1 MTRYSDGLMVKEK
14 RHTWLTPLQIVSTDK
29 ADNQCQKQ
37 IIQMKWGKPYGTPI
51 PVLERRL
58 SLMQNVSTQPTER
71 LSVSD
76 HSLTNL
82 QKEIARRM
90 NVKTST
96 VDAVLSRYWR
106 NDFVYPRKREY
117 NYGPRHLTEEGRS
130 FLMDFENLKKYGA
143 VSLEGRSFMVEQNF
157 PGCRMDRWMLSK
169 LYKNG
174 DYSYR
179 KLGTGLQSSRTP
191 VVSAIFMLTM
201 LQPSEIILARQAYV
215 RDLSRLLKAGRRVLY
230 VSEGLIV
237 LKDTISDRMQ
247 LDSTSINLCAFP
259 ARIWQPKGYP
269 LPLRKPKNR
278 GRNQVS
284 QKQSTD
290 TMQTIYGAI
299 DTHDSTVYH
308 YVCDTTNRVNVL
320 EFLRRIVSSQL
331 GKQPSPNDIDD

>member
-1 MTRYSDGLMVKEK
+1 
-14 RHTWLTPLQIVSTDK
+14 
-29 ADNQCQKQ
+29 
-37 IIQMKWGKPYGTPI
+37 
-51 PVLERRL
+51 
-58 SLMQNVSTQPTER
+58 
-71 LSVSD
+71 
-76 HSLTNL
+76 
-82 QKEIARRM
+82 M

-191 VVSAIFMLTM
+191 VVSATVMLTI

-215 RDLSRLLKAGRRVLY
+215 RELVRLLRAGRRVLY
-230 VSEGLIV
+230 VSEGLIPAPSIV
-237 LKDTISDRMQ
+237 LKDAISDRM
-247 LDSTSINLCAFP
+247 
-259 ARIWQPKGYP
+259 
-269 LPLRKPKNR
+269 
-278 GRNQVS
+278 
-284 QKQSTD
+284 
-290 TMQTIYGAI
+290 
-299 DTHDSTVYH
+299 
-308 YVCDTTNRVNVL
+308 
-320 EFLRRIVSSQL
+320 
-331 GKQPSPNDIDD
+331 